1 MASKM
6 QLMYLVARLCSDP
19 LEELT
24 TRTETALRK
33 RVIKMLHVRLVQVCT
48 TVTDLQMLRCD
59 FARLLNYTRLRGYK
73 CLELFAS
80 CRRLFIIV

>member
-24 TRTETALRK
+24 TRTESALRK
-33 RVIKMLHVRLVQVCT
+33 RVIKMLHGRLVQVCT
-48 TVTDLQMLRCD
+48 TVTDLQMLRWE
-59 FARLLNYTRLRGYK
+59 LHGY
-73 CLELFAS
+73 
-80 CRRLFIIV
+80 